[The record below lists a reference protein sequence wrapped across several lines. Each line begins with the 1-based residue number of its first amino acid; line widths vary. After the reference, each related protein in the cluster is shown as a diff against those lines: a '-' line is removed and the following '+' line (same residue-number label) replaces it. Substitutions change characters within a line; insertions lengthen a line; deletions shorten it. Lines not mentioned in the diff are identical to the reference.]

1 MKHRMLTLALLGLA
15 LACSERAAPPTEPDV
30 TTDPVPDNEPA
41 PPETSERGAME
52 ALARQ
57 VALALGS
64 DAFRAELRLRLD
76 LSPLREHKLPAA
88 EFLAASRTALA
99 QAALVSAVDPGAI
112 TSLVGGTIPAELYF
126 PVPGHREAWSG
137 GTDLLVATA
146 MDDDDTPVAFDT
158 EGRRYRLD
166 PRQPPSTPVLALVPR
181 EAHRPRIAA
190 AKCMEAECV
199 QPWGG
204 GGGTAG
210 GDDPG
215 GPQLSAGSL
224 TLTHAEFAGTFEGWL
239 KGDPEF
245 ELHILG
251 PVSQSDTSTMMSY
264 QCIGE
269 HAPPDYAWDMNHL
282 SWDGQVKLF
291 SFEQMDAFE
300 QAFPGRAYLVFAI
313 EDDTDACVI
322 TSNANQFKAMLDM
335 LRQAYDDYTAA
346 KDQKI
351 GFNDADR
358 ILRAARTGANLLS
371 AIANFITTKDDP
383 IGIAVENS
391 VAGRFHPGANW
402 VVLDDDNAVNGWLA
416 LEMR

>member
-1 MKHRMLTLALLGLA
+1 MKRRMLTLTLLGLA
-15 LACSERAAPPTEPDV
+15 LACSEQAGPPTEPDV
-30 TTDPVPDNEPA
+30 TADPVPDNEPA
-41 PPETSERGAME
+41 APETSERGALE

-57 VALALGS
+57 VALAMGS
-64 DAFRAELRLRLD
+64 DVFRAELRQQLE
-76 LSPLREHKLPAA
+76 LSPVREHKLPAA
-88 EFLAASRTALA
+88 DFLAARQPLLA
-99 QAALVSAVDPGAI
+99 QAALVSAVDPGI
-112 TSLVGGTIPAELYF
+112 VTSLTGRTIPAELYF
-126 PVPGHREAWSG
+126 PVPGHREAWTG
-137 GTDLLVATA
+137 GTDVLVATA
-146 MDDDDTPVAFDT
+146 MDDDDAPVAFDT

-166 PRQPPSTPVLALVPR
+166 PRHPPAMPVLALVPR
-181 EAHRPRIAA
+181 EAFRPRMAS
-190 AKCMEAECV
+190 AKCLEEDCV

-204 GGGTAG
+204 GGGGAG

-224 TLTHAEFAGTFEGWL
+224 TLTHAEFVGTFEGWL

-251 PVSQSDTSTMMSY
+251 PVSQSDTSTVMIY

-269 HAPPDYAWDMNHL
+269 HAPVGYVWDMNRL

-291 SFEQMDAFE
+291 SFEQMDAFQ
-300 QAFPGRAYLVFAI
+300 QAYPGRAYLVFAV
-313 EDDTDACVI
+313 EDDTGACVI
-322 TSNANQFKAMLDM
+322 TSNANQFRAMLDV
-335 LRQAYDDYTAA
+335 LGQVYDEYTAA

-358 ILRAARTGANLLS
+358 ILKAAQTGANLLS

-383 IGIAVENS
+383 IGIAVEGS

-402 VVLDDDNAVNGWLA
+402 VVLNEDNAVTGWLA

>member
-1 MKHRMLTLALLGLA
+1 MKRRMLTLTLLGLA

-30 TTDPVPDNEPA
+30 SADPVPDNEPG
-41 PPETSERGAME
+41 PPETSERGVME

-57 VALALGS
+57 VALAMGS
-64 DAFRAELRLRLD
+64 DAFRAELRQQLE

-88 EFLAASRTALA
+88 EFLAARQPLLA

-112 TSLVGGTIPAELYF
+112 ISLAGRTIPAELYF
-126 PVPGHREAWSG
+126 PVPGHREAWTG
-137 GTDLLVATA
+137 GTDVLVATA
-146 MDDDDTPVAFDT
+146 MDDDDAPVAFDT

-181 EAHRPRIAA
+181 ESHRLRLAS

-204 GGGTAG
+204 GGGEAG
-210 GDDPG
+210 GGNPA
-215 GPQLSAGSL
+215 GPSLSAGSL
-224 TLTHAEFAGTFEGWL
+224 TLTHAEFVDDFEGWL

-251 PVSQSDTSTMMSY
+251 PISQSDTSTMMSY

-269 HAPPDYAWDMNHL
+269 HAPPGYVWDMNRL

-300 QAFPGRAYLVFAI
+300 KAYPGRAYLVFAV
-313 EDDTDACVI
+313 EDDSDACVI
-322 TSNANQFKAMLDM
+322 TSNANQFKDM
-335 LRQAYDDYTAA
+335 LIILRRAYDEYTAA

-358 ILRAARTGANLLS
+358 ILKAAQTGADLLS

-383 IGIAVENS
+383 IGIAVKSS

-402 VVLDDDNAVNGWLA
+402 VVLNEDNAVTGWLA